1 MTLFLDDDRG
11 HEAWGTAAWVFYA
24 PTTTK
29 NVGLL
34 FLAQTAV
41 ASMYPNPYNM
51 STPDQS
57 VICLFT
63 PLPLL

>member
-11 HEAWGTAAWVFYA
+11 HEAWGTAWVFYA

-63 PLPLL
+63 PLLL